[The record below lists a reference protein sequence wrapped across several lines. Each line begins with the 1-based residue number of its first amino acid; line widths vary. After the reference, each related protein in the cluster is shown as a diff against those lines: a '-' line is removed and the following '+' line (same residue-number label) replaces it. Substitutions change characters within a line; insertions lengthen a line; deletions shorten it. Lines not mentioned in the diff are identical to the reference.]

1 MKKLFKYTLVIL
13 LVLSTFICNIRYI
26 KADETVTKTASN
38 LDSNYTTKITLLLNQ
53 SGSNETKTI
62 DLVFLIDAFFIGDTV
77 GDGFINEIYSLIET
91 LNNNSNIDA
100 NIGVVG
106 YGIGSIEFI
115 SFVKSTEIT
124 SKTDLVNRITTPAA
138 NSSFINDYKWGS
150 NLQSGLLL
158 AKSMMENSTSGAS
171 KSDQHMIIL
180 TDGGHYTYNNA
191 YGATSN
197 TLYYMNSSLILDM
210 ANMDSNGDVG
220 NSNRESKMVKFYNE
234 TNDYEEAFKKLLAEG
249 TSIEFM
255 TAKGYNYAYHNADLV
270 DKINAGEV
278 AVYYPSDDI
287 NDLSVYPYTN
297 LEMGTYSAA
306 KTMIDLKDEGYNL
319 YTIGFLYTHG
329 YNASLEVTNR
339 LLAYPTIGFLTW
351 THNVGQLYLH
361 NAKTI
366 TDSEFESAFEDINQG
381 FSSSS
386 ISSGSFLVDEMEQGN
401 YSDGSTYDFD
411 LVNDIDKI
419 SISVGGTPLDKEE
432 ISENVYGF
440 GKDTSLAAGYKYI
453 LRYYPSGS
461 SGVSDN
467 ESLKLEM
474 NCTSTDDVTIEYQE
488 VLQQSM
494 RIAPYQSYQFD
505 SGSSSSANNT
515 SVLHNGTNLTN
526 VIVPTLVIN
535 ENNPATGDN
544 IGFYVLTLI
553 LSSYTLSAI
562 IVLKR
567 K

>member
-197 TLYYMNSSLILDM
+197 TLYYMTSSLILDM

-234 TNDYEEAFKKLLAEG
+234 TN
-249 TSIEFM
+249 EFFC
-255 TAKGYNYAYHNADLV
+255 A
-270 DKINAGEV
+270 
-278 AVYYPSDDI
+278 
-287 NDLSVYPYTN
+287 
-297 LEMGTYSAA
+297 
-306 KTMIDLKDEGYNL
+306 
-319 YTIGFLYTHG
+319 
-329 YNASLEVTNR
+329 
-339 LLAYPTIGFLTW
+339 
-351 THNVGQLYLH
+351 
-361 NAKTI
+361 
-366 TDSEFESAFEDINQG
+366 
-381 FSSSS
+381 
-386 ISSGSFLVDEMEQGN
+386 
-401 YSDGSTYDFD
+401 
-411 LVNDIDKI
+411 
-419 SISVGGTPLDKEE
+419 
-432 ISENVYGF
+432 
-440 GKDTSLAAGYKYI
+440 
-453 LRYYPSGS
+453 
-461 SGVSDN
+461 
-467 ESLKLEM
+467 
-474 NCTSTDDVTIEYQE
+474 
-488 VLQQSM
+488 
-494 RIAPYQSYQFD
+494 
-505 SGSSSSANNT
+505 
-515 SVLHNGTNLTN
+515 
-526 VIVPTLVIN
+526 
-535 ENNPATGDN
+535 
-544 IGFYVLTLI
+544 
-553 LSSYTLSAI
+553 
-562 IVLKR
+562 
-567 K
+567 